1 MNLRRLL
8 PAVLLLPTIA
18 APAAEPAAAPAPA
31 KYPIEAYVSLGSNFA
46 RDTGLNQLGWTEQ
59 QFNAFIDGLRATY
72 RGRGYVFTEDA
83 KRLRQDVEE
92 QLRAASE
99 KAEQAQLD
107 FSQPQRLQAFMK
119 EAAKQY
125 KLQFSDSGLA
135 YGLVARNSNLHP
147 GPDDFVVLSSESFA
161 ADRRTRVP
169 ALAMKQQRVKVSALA
184 PGLAEVVQM
193 MSPEGTAMVVLPPDL
208 SFGDGPWPDGIQRGS
223 PVICMLQ
230 LHEIVPAN

>member
-99 KAEQAQLD
+99 ISRGSRVVDDRGSVNQPATSPASQTRSLEEARKKASVWSKTIRRASSTVHGRAGL
-107 FSQPQRLQAFMK
+107 SL
-119 EAAKQY
+119 
-125 KLQFSDSGLA
+125 KLASMT
-135 YGLVARNSNLHP
+135 
-147 GPDDFVVLSSESFA
+147 
-161 ADRRTRVP
+161 RTRCSP
-169 ALAMKQQRVKVSALA
+169 ATGV
-184 PGLAEVVQM
+184 
-193 MSPEGTAMVVLPPDL
+193 T
-208 SFGDGPWPDGIQRGS
+208 DGGAGARMCPS
-223 PVICMLQ
+223 LV
-230 LHEIVPAN
+230 